1 MQLLLVIGLFL
12 GVPALIMAPYLVAAS
27 RFYRI
32 VGNQGWKQPEISHP
46 TGWIGSTM
54 RDRVRVWSKAEL
66 GDFGPEAAAALQSM
80 RRRQVVGFI
89 AVIGYWVF
97 LAAWTS
103 R

>member
-1 MQLLLVIGLFL
+1 MDVVLVIALYL
-12 GVPALIMAPYLVAAS
+12 GVPALMVSPYLIAAS

-32 VGNQGWKQPEISHP
+32 VGNHGWKQPEISHP

-54 RDRVRVWSKAEL
+54 RDRLRVWSKAEL
-66 GDFGPEAAAALQSM
+66 GDFGPEAAAALHRM
-80 RRRQVVGFI
+80 RRRQVMGFI

-97 LAAWTS
+97 LTAWTA